1 MGESLL
7 QLARD
12 KSNTAAK
19 RALHELVHWTPHSE
33 QDLYFYVK
41 EFFVHVLGYPRD
53 RVIICEPGKK
63 GTPDISLCSAD
74 AKPKD
79 RIYWTVGEVKQKPG
93 LFRDRATREERWNE
107 QLSRYITA
115 DTIYSLL
122 IDSLTLVVLRP
133 SGREIKVVHLDEA
146 NVDDLRSESG
156 LEFLGY
162 SSSIGEKS
170 LKTFIEGHSTSKY
183 IDVRQ
188 EGGREKFYSALRVSA
203 QELIDF
209 SVQRLKVL
217 REDYKALEHALR
229 EMEEKA
235 PHDQVFDT
243 ALKRL
248 ERKHQESI
256 RFVRDILPAFR
267 QQVGKAMPEGEE
279 EARKFE
285 IEVYATEGA
294 SLILARTL
302 FVRFFEDHD
311 LVKRKI
317 SNGGIQAFREY
328 YSYIKDDYRF
338 LLTSA
343 YRDLEVLCHR
353 LFEPSIFDF
362 ASEGDGILSGILL
375 RIFYRLNAFDFTFI
389 TGDVLGNLYERFLDI
404 DRRKKV
410 GEYYTP
416 MAVAKYVLERIGFFD
431 SPGPLLDPACGS
443 GTFLIAA
450 LTGLVHEMR
459 KRKVAL
465 DVAIQ
470 QSIDLIHGLDIN
482 VFAAFI
488 AQMQLT
494 WHLFPFLKEAGLEKI
509 PEFKVY
515 GGINSLIYQPQQK
528 LTAALLMETVE
539 AATKIRDGRYKYV
552 VGNPPYIRNERLK
565 DHGEWRSLY
574 HEVDF
579 KNSDISFFFVARAVK
594 GGCNPVKNDNQPLRM
609 PSWLQDC
616 GRMCFVLPMGLCD
629 SEAASALRRELLGYN
644 ILELTDLE
652 EVAIHLFPS
661 PQASGRATTAPVL
674 MFVEKTETDDAHLVN
689 IVNVPERALGESTFD
704 NAQLKSSFVP
714 QRVFLPNAINP
725 NGQFLTK
732 LIDQDLPVLQKIMSQ
747 SHLKDYSVPPTPSY
761 GIKVGRKG
769 RLFAEAAE
777 TRLPIGKGL
786 NISMFYLAEQVSS
799 WVDLSQVEAK
809 SIWGKPELARGEIYA
824 LSGITLAPQCAIFQP
839 ADFAFNDS
847 ARVFIPRDEYKTFP
861 WDVLV
866 NSSVVRY
873 AHLLS
878 LRTGLVGVGTK
889 VKGDRRA
896 AWCVLYPRVIAN
908 FPVPSNL
915 MEHRDELV
923 GIANNLRRL
932 ASLIANRWRNVDCA
946 INGTSKKPL
955 ALFDEIDFSYWQ
967 GNTPEG
973 AEMRLIQENGKWILQ
988 PFVESQPTFMRIEGS
1003 RELLNVVKY
1012 LIEKRG
1018 GIITARDLQEL
1029 QVPED
1034 PNPASALIDNAWNPK
1049 SPDIN
1054 QFMELQLKV
1063 DSILSREFGLTED
1076 EFCYLLRRLSTP
1088 PLDVLQPR
1096 FPWVV
1101 AEKRGIQAYE
1111 SDRFA

>member
-1 MGESLL
+1 VLL
-7 QLARD
+7 QLARE
-12 KSNTAAK
+12 KSNTVAK

-63 GTPDISLCSAD
+63 GTPDISLVSAD
-74 AKPKD
+74 AKPRD
-79 RIYWTVGEVKQKPG
+79 RIYWAVGEVKQKPG

-115 DTIYSLL
+115 DTVYSLL
-122 IDSLTLVVLRP
+122 IDSLTLVVLHP
-133 SGREIKVVHLDEA
+133 SGREIQVVHLDKA

-156 LEFLGY
+156 LEFLSY

-170 LKTFIEGHSTSKY
+170 LKTFIEGHSPSKY

-217 REDYKALEHALR
+217 REDYKVFEHALR

-248 ERKHQESI
+248 DRKHQESI

-294 SLILARTL
+294 SLILARIL

-311 LVKRKI
+311 MVKRKI
-317 SNGGIQAFREY
+317 SNGGVQAFREY

-375 RIFYRLNAFDFTFI
+375 RVFYRLNAFDFTFI

-450 LTGLVHEMR
+450 LTGLVHELR

-470 QSIDLIHGLDIN
+470 QSIDIIHGLDIN

-494 WHLFPFLKEAGLEKI
+494 WHLFPYLKEAGLKKI

-515 GGINSLIYQPQQK
+515 GGVNSLIYQPQQT
-528 LTAALLMETVE
+528 LTAALLMETMESAV
-539 AATKIRDGRYKYV
+539 KIRDGRYKYV

-565 DHGEWRSLY
+565 DHGEWRDLY

-579 KNSDISFFFVARAVK
+579 RNSDVSFFFVARAVN
-594 GGCNPVKNDNQPLRM
+594 GGCTPAKNGRQPLRM
-609 PSWLQDC
+609 PSWLQDNR
-616 GRMCFVLPMGLCD
+616 RMCFVLPMGLCD
-629 SEAASALRRELLGYN
+629 SEAASALRKELCTN
-644 ILELTDLE
+644 KIIEITDLE
-652 EVAIHLFPS
+652 EVAIHIFPS

-674 MFVEKTETDDAHLVN
+674 LFIEKTERQENHV
-689 IVNVPERALGESTFD
+689 VSVVRVPEKTFTSFSFNLNELD
-704 NAQLKSSFVP
+704 VSSIP
-714 QRVFLPNAINP
+714 QSLLLANSINP
-725 NGQFLTK
+725 YAQFLTK
-732 LIDQDLPVLQKIMSQ
+732 LRQADLPPLRKLMSNQ
-747 SHLKDYSVPPTPSY
+747 QLRVYAISPTPTFA
-761 GIKVGRKG
+761 IKVGNAGKVSKNPDVG
-769 RLFAEAAE
+769 TMPLA
-777 TRLPIGKGL
+777 KGL
-786 NISMFYLAEQVSS
+786 NISTFYIDSKVES
-799 WVDLSQVEAK
+799 WVDVASVADK
-809 SIWGKPELARGEIYA
+809 SIWRREDLTKQNAYAISNLA
-824 LSGITLAPQCAIFQP
+824 LCAHCSIFEP
-839 ADFAFNDS
+839 SSLAFNNS
-847 ARVFIPRDEYKTFP
+847 AIVFVPKSEYSRFP
-861 WDVLV
+861 WDLLM
-866 NSSVVRY
+866 NSSLVRF
-873 AHLLS
+873 AHLLC
-878 LRTGLVGVGTK
+878 LRAGLVGVGTSI
-889 VKGDRRA
+889 GNGRRA
-896 AWCVLYPRVIAN
+896 SWCHVNPRTVAA
-908 FPVPSNL
+908 FPVPTKLVENPG
-915 MEHRDELV
+915 ELIN
-923 GIANNLRRL
+923 IADKLRVL
-932 ASLIANRWRNVDCA
+932 ASLIANRWQNVDKLIEQSA
-946 INGTSKKPL
+946 KKSL
-955 ALFDEIDFSYWQ
+955 ALFNLDFTYWQ
-967 GNTPEG
+967 GETPEN
-973 AEMRLIQENGKWILQ
+973 ALLRIVQRNGSWILE
-988 PFVESQPTFMRIEGS
+988 PYIESQQTFQHIEGPM
-1003 RELLNVVKY
+1003 ELLNVAKY
-1012 LIEKRG
+1012 LLEKKG
-1018 GIITARDLQEL
+1018 GIIAARDLQEL
-1029 QVPED
+1029 QIPED
-1034 PNPASALIDNAWNPK
+1034 HCQISVTIDNARNPASPEIT
-1049 SPDIN
+1049 
-1054 QFMELQLKV
+1054 QFVQLQEKADRIIAQAFEL
-1063 DSILSREFGLTED
+1063 SEEEFN
-1076 EFCYLLRRLSTP
+1076 YIQRRLSTP
-1088 PLDVLQPR
+1088 PLDVLRPR

-1101 AEKRGIQAYE
+1101 AEKRGIKAYD